1 MVDSVTKAGDRAV
14 GRVMITG
21 SHGGIYAAYLARQT
35 GCRGTIFNDA
45 GVGMDRAGI
54 GGLEWLE
61 AQGMAAAAVDHASAD
76 IGNAAQ
82 MYEHGRISHAN
93 RDAQKLGIGA
103 GMTCMEAARLLDS
116 APLPQGI
123 CPEVK
128 EARTTLTLE
137 RAVRQLVL
145 VDSAGLVVP
154 EDAGAVVVTGSHGA
168 LFGDNP
174 ANALKA
180 DAFLALFNDAGGGIG
195 TSRLPILEA
204 RGIAAATVAA
214 TSARIG
220 DARSTWCDGRISAM
234 NAQAVELG
242 AKIDMPASDLVT
254 KALSALTAPL
264 R

>member
-1 MVDSVTKAGDRAV
+1 
-14 GRVMITG
+14 MITG

-35 GCRGTIFNDA
+35 GCRAAIFNDA
-45 GVGMDRAGI
+45 GVGLNCAGI

-61 AQGMAAAAVDHASAD
+61 PQGMAAAAVDHASAD
-76 IGNAAQ
+76 IGNAVQ

-93 RDAQKLGIGA
+93 RDAQRLGIVA
-103 GMTCMEAARLLDS
+103 GMTCREAARLLHS
-116 APLPQGI
+116 APLPHGI

-128 EARTTLTLE
+128 EARKTLTLE
-137 RAVRQLVL
+137 NAARPLVL

-195 TSRLPILEA
+195 TSRLPILAA

-214 TSARIG
+214 ASARIG
-220 DARSTWCDGRISAM
+220 DAHSTWRDGRISAM
-234 NAQAVELG
+234 NAQAAELG
-242 AKIDMPASDLVT
+242 ARVDMPASGLVA
-254 KALSALTAPL
+254 KALIVPTGLL